1 MPHSKICIIIIII
14 VVVVVV
20 KTTNVENCDYYKLM
34 KEMYLNYERLVER
47 NDSYM
52 TEFIPEVNGQITEVE
67 LKTEPRPKA
76 SVTTFH
82 SRV

>member
-1 MPHSKICIIIIII
+1 
-14 VVVVVV
+14 
-20 KTTNVENCDYYKLM
+20 M

-52 TEFIPEVNGQITEVE
+52 TEFIPEVNGQIAEVE

-82 SRV
+82 FRV